1 MSTHFSLLRSKAE
14 VEFNL
19 IDLYIGI
26 ILLII
31 IDSVPLYRDISMLLS
46 V

>member
-1 MSTHFSLLRSKAE
+1 MSTYFPLLRSKAE
-14 VEFNL
+14 VEFNF

-31 IDSVPLYRDISMLLS
+31 IDYIPLHRDISMLLS